1 MASSLFPQSNNQQ
14 MSNNPFALLKQF
26 NEFKKQM
33 QGKDPKAMVM
43 QLVNDGKI
51 SKEQLNQ
58 AQEMAKQ
65 FEVFLK

>member
-1 MASSLFPQSNNQQ
+1 MASSLFPQSNQQQ
-14 MSNNPFALLKQF
+14 MSNNPMAFLKQF

-33 QGKDPKAMVM
+33 QGKDAKAMVM

-65 FEVFLK
+65 LEVFFK

>member
-1 MASSLFPQSNNQQ
+1 MAF
-14 MSNNPFALLKQF
+14 LKQF

-33 QGKDPKAMVM
+33 QGKDAKAMVM

-51 SKEQLNQ
+51 SKEQLSQ

-65 FEVFLK
+65 FEAFLK